1 MGDFGGGD
9 GDGGEWVGVGEVK
22 RHCDFFGCEKIA
34 NRPTMS
40 FFSRCAR
47 LHIHTRIVKGQNN
60 KSVIKCGTD
69 LIYSKVAFL
78 P

>member
-9 GDGGEWVGVGEVK
+9 GGEWVWEGEVK

-40 FFSRCAR
+40 FFRAVRDCTY
-47 LHIHTRIVKGQNN
+47 TRIVKGQNN

-78 P
+78 A